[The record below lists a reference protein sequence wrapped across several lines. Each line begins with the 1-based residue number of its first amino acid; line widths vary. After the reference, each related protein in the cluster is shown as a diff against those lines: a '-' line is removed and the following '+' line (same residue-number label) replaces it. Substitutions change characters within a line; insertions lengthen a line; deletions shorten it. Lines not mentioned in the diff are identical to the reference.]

1 MEAVVEGFAR
11 GRGLSLARLDV
22 DSEAALLER
31 YGDEVPVLLING
43 RKAFKYRVSEAELMK
58 RVRAERRRE
67 LARRWRSLLRRAP
80 VK

>member
-1 MEAVVEGFAR
+1 MEGFAR
-11 GRGLSLARLDV
+11 GRGLSVERLDV
-22 DSEAALLER
+22 DSEPALAER

-43 RKAFKYRVSEAELMK
+43 RKAFKYRVSETELRK

-67 LARRWRSLLRRAP
+67 LARRWRALLRGTL